1 MSFFAHTHDS
11 QPQPGPKWQL
21 LSVHLRNVAELAKQN
36 AVAASQSSNMLAA
49 SVWMAGLL
57 HDLGKYR
64 PEFQQMLRRVPG
76 VQKEKTYHKQA
87 GAAKAV
93 ELQDFPVAFAI
104 AGHHG
109 GLPNKT
115 DVEVSILSANG
126 RPVAKQVWPDAC
138 REIPE
143 LNSLQPCKPESH
155 DLLQADLLTRLIFSC
170 LVDADWTDTG
180 AHERLASGLPPEPPP
195 MVFEPET
202 WLDRLLQTLQSK
214 ASTCHEA
221 HVKEARHDV
230 LNACLNA
237 ADLPTGVFSL
247 TVPTGGGKTLASLA
261 FALKH
266 AATQGL
272 RRIIYVA
279 PYLTILEQNE
289 NAIRTALGL
298 PADSPALFAHH
309 SLAEPV
315 STTASDAGQSDA
327 ASRRAENWDA
337 PIIVTTSV
345 QFFESL
351 FSNKT
356 SRCRKLQNI
365 ARSVIILDEC
375 QSLPP
380 DLVAPTCGMLR
391 QFAAEWNTTI
401 VLCTATQPVFDH
413 DQLTADE
420 RLSATEIIP
429 PSAALFQRLKR
440 VNLVWPAS
448 PDTALDWSEVAR
460 QMETAAKYA
469 SSSQAVSQAALTVL
483 NSRRAARELFTV
495 LRERFVEAV
504 FHLSTSMCPA
514 HRSSVLNDVRQRLR
528 DGRRCFLVSTQLIEA
543 GVDLDFPVVFRELA
557 PLEAIIQAAGRCNR
571 EGALRGENGLTH
583 GQVFVFRSRAAV
595 EEPRQY
601 FPPDRWY
608 QAGRST
614 LENHFLNAGRL
625 PGIES
630 PADIHEYFT
639 RLYHSG
645 SLDKHEIQNSRRNF
659 NFADVADKYQLINQ
673 DGTSVI
679 VATWEPHFELVDKL
693 VKAVRRDPSRA
704 NFRALAPYQLNLR
717 LHEIQKHRTS
727 MAPISERIE
736 QPVWYGPYDNNLGLN
751 PEAADSLLLV

>member
-11 QPQPGPKWQL
+11 QPQPGDKWQS
-21 LSVHLRNVAELAKQN
+21 LSAHLRNVAELAKQN
-36 AVAASQSSNMLAA
+36 ACGVSKADGTLVNSA
-49 SVWMAGLL
+49 WIAGLL

-64 PEFQQMLRRVPG
+64 PEFQQMLQGIP
-76 VQKEKTYHKQA
+76 VQKEKTFHKQA
-87 GAAKAV
+87 GAAKAC
-93 ELQDFPVAFAI
+93 ELRNFPVAFAI

-115 DVEVSILSANG
+115 DVEALIVSSNG
-126 RPVAKQVWPDAC
+126 QPVAKQVWSEAC
-138 REIPE
+138 SEIME
-143 LNSLQPCKPESH
+143 LKSLAPCEPQQM
-155 DLLQADLLTRLIFSC
+155 DMLQGDLLTRMIFSC

-180 AHERLASGLPPEPPP
+180 AHERHASGLPPEPAPAP
-195 MVFEPET
+195 FDAEL
-202 WLDRLLQTLQSK
+202 WLDRLLQTLQAK
-214 ASTCHEA
+214 AISCHET
-221 HVKEARHDV
+221 HVKDARREV
-230 LNACLNA
+230 LNACLDA
-237 ADLPTGVFSL
+237 AVLPHGVFSL
-247 TVPTGGGKTLASLA
+247 TVPTGGGKTFASLA

-266 AATQGL
+266 AATHKL
-272 RRIIYVA
+272 RRVIYVA
-279 PYLTILEQNE
+279 PYLTILEQNDT
-289 NAIRTALGL
+289 AIRAALGL
-298 PADSPALFAHH
+298 PDDSASLFAHH

-315 STTASDAGQSDA
+315 STNSTDAAQSDA

-337 PIIVTTSV
+337 PLIVTTSV

-391 QFAAEWNTTI
+391 QFATDWNTTI
-401 VLCTATQPVFDH
+401 VLCTATQPAFNH
-413 DQLTADE
+413 DELATDE

-429 PSAALFQRLKR
+429 PSAGLFQRLKR
-440 VNLVWPAS
+440 VDLVWPNS
-448 PDTALDWSEVAR
+448 MDPALEWTDVAR
-460 QMETAAKYA
+460 QMARVSESA
-469 SSSQAVSQAALTVL
+469 SKSHAVSPAALTVV

-495 LRERFVEAV
+495 LRERFDDGV

-514 HRSSVLNDVRQRLR
+514 HRSSVLAEVRQRLR
-528 DGRRCFLVSTQLIEA
+528 ERRRCFLVSTQLIEA

-571 EGALRGENGLTH
+571 EGALRNSAGLTH
-583 GQVFVFRSRAAV
+583 GQVIVFRSRAAV
-595 EEPRQY
+595 EEPRRY

-608 QAGRST
+608 LAGRST
-614 LENHFLNAGRL
+614 LENHFLNAERL
-625 PGIES
+625 PQIDS

-645 SLDKHEIQNSRRNF
+645 SLDKHEVQNSRRNF
-659 NFADVADKYQLINQ
+659 NFADVADKYQLIKQ

-679 VATWEPHFELVDKL
+679 AATWEPHRDLVDML

-704 NFRALAPYQLNLR
+704 NFRALVPYQLNLR
-717 LHEIQKHRTS
+717 AHELHKHHTS
-727 MAPISERIE
+727 MAPISDRID
-736 QPVWYGPYDNNLGLN
+736 QPVWYGPYDSHLGLN

>member
-1 MSFFAHTHDS
+1 MSFYAHTHDS
-11 QPQPGPKWQL
+11 QPQPGDKWQA
-21 LSVHLRNVAELAKQN
+21 LSSHLQNVAELARQN
-36 AVAASQSSNMLAA
+36 ACNASKADGAMVNSA
-49 SVWMAGLL
+49 WMAGLL

-64 PEFQQMLRRVPG
+64 PEFQQMLRGTP
-76 VQKEKTYHKQA
+76 VQRERTYHKQA
-87 GAAKAV
+87 GAAKAC
-93 ELQDFPVAFAI
+93 ELRDFPVAFAI

-115 DVEVSILSANG
+115 DLEASIVSPNG
-126 RPVAKQVWPDAC
+126 QPIAKQVWPEAC
-138 REIPE
+138 SEIME
-143 LNSLQPCKPESH
+143 LKSLAPGQPQPMEM
-155 DLLQADLLTRLIFSC
+155 LQADLLTRMIFSC

-180 AHERLASGLPPEPPP
+180 AHERHATGLPPEPSPAP
-195 MVFEPET
+195 FDAEL
-202 WLDRLLQTLQSK
+202 WLDRLLQALQAK
-214 ASTCHEA
+214 AISCHET
-221 HVKEARHDV
+221 HVKDARRDV
-230 LNACLNA
+230 LNACLDA
-237 ADLPTGVFSL
+237 AVLPTGVFSL
-247 TVPTGGGKTLASLA
+247 TVPTGGGKTFASLA

-266 AATQGL
+266 AATHKL

-289 NAIRTALGL
+289 TAIRSALGL
-298 PADSPALFAHH
+298 SDDSPALFAHH

-315 STTASDAGQSDA
+315 SVISTDAAQSDA

-337 PIIVTTSV
+337 PLIVTTSV

-391 QFAAEWNTTI
+391 QFATDWNTTI
-401 VLCTATQPVFDH
+401 VLCTATQPAFDH
-413 DQLTADE
+413 GELAVDE
-420 RLSATEIIP
+420 RLSAKEIIP
-429 PSAALFQRLKR
+429 PSAGLFERLKR
-440 VNLVWPAS
+440 VDLVWPDSRDAALEWSDVAS
-448 PDTALDWSEVAR
+448 
-460 QMETAAKYA
+460 QMERA
-469 SSSQAVSQAALTVL
+469 SESAGKSHCVSPAALTVV

-495 LRERFVEAV
+495 LRDRFDEGV

-514 HRSSVLNDVRQRLR
+514 HRSSVLVDVRKRLR
-528 DGRRCFLVSTQLIEA
+528 ERRRCFLVSTQLIEA

-571 EGALRGENGLTH
+571 EGALRNSAGLTQ
-583 GQVFVFRSRAAV
+583 GKVIVFRSRAAV
-595 EEPRQY
+595 EEPRRY

-608 QAGRST
+608 LAGRST

-625 PGIES
+625 PQIDLPG
-630 PADIHEYFT
+630 DIHEYFT

-659 NFADVADKYQLINQ
+659 NFADVADKYQLIKQ

-679 VATWEPHFELVDKL
+679 VATWEPHRDLVDKL

-704 NFRALAPYQLNLR
+704 NFRALVPYQLNLR
-717 LHEIQKHRTS
+717 AHELQKHHTS
-727 MAPISERIE
+727 MAPISDRIE
-736 QPVWYGPYDNNLGLN
+736 QPVWYGPYDNHLGLN

>member
-11 QPQPGPKWQL
+11 QPQPGDKWQL
-21 LSVHLRNVAELAKQN
+21 LAEHLNNVAALAARN
-36 AVAASQSSNMLAA
+36 AVGVSGEDQRLIASARLA
-49 SVWMAGLL
+49 GFL

-64 PEFQQMLRRVPG
+64 PEFQQMLRGVP

-87 GAAKAV
+87 GAAKAA
-93 ELQDFPVAFAI
+93 ELHDLPVAFAI

-109 GLPNKT
+109 GLPNRP
-115 DVEVSILSANG
+115 DVETAIVSTNG
-126 RPVAKQVWPDAC
+126 RPVAKQVWADAC
-138 REIPE
+138 RELQE
-143 LNSLQPCKPESH
+143 LASLERCMPNTANP
-155 DLLQADLLTRLIFSC
+155 LQADLFTRLVFSC

-180 AHERLASGLPPEPPP
+180 AHERHANGLPPEPPP
-195 MVFEPET
+195 TPFEAEV
-202 WLDRLLQTLQSK
+202 WLCELLKTLQSK

-221 HVKEARHDV
+221 HVKDARQDV
-230 LNACLNA
+230 LNACLTA

-247 TVPTGGGKTLASLA
+247 TVPTGGGKTFASLA

-266 AATQGL
+266 AIAHGL

-289 NAIRTALGL
+289 NAIRSALGL
-298 PADSPALFAHH
+298 PDDSAALFAHH
-309 SLAEPV
+309 SLAEPN
-315 STTASDAGQSDA
+315 STTTIEASQSDA
-327 ASRRAENWDA
+327 ASRRAENWDS
-337 PIIVTTSV
+337 PLIVTTSV
-345 QFFESL
+345 QFFESV

-391 QFAAEWNTTI
+391 QFAADWNTTI
-401 VLCTATQPVFDH
+401 VLCTATQPAFDH
-413 DQLTADE
+413 EQLAADE
-420 RLSATEIIP
+420 RISSTEIIP
-429 PSAALFQRLKR
+429 TSAALFQRLKR
-440 VNLVWPAS
+440 INLVWPQS
-448 PDTALDWSEVAR
+448 PEAVLDWNEVAR
-460 QMETAAKYA
+460 QMESATKLARRSTVA
-469 SSSQAVSQAALTVL
+469 SQAALTVL
-483 NSRRAARELFTV
+483 NSRRAARELFMV
-495 LRERFVEAV
+495 LHDRFDEGV

-514 HRSSVLNDVRQRLR
+514 HRSSVLNEVRQRLR

-571 EGALRGENGLTH
+571 EGTLRDEIGLAH

-595 EEPRQY
+595 EEPRRY

-625 PGIES
+625 PQIDS
-630 PADIHEYFT
+630 AADIHEYFT

-645 SLDKHEIQNSRRNF
+645 SLDKHEIQSSRRNF
-659 NFADVADKYQLINQ
+659 NFADVADKYQLITQ
-673 DGTSVI
+673 DGASAI
-679 VATWEPHFELVDKL
+679 VATWEPHREGVDKL
-693 VKAVRRDPSRA
+693 LKTVCRDPSRA

-717 LHEIQKHRTS
+717 LHEMQKHRTS
-727 MAPISERIE
+727 MAPISDRLD
-736 QPVWYGPYDNNLGLN
+736 QLVWYGPYDNDLGLN

>member
-11 QPQPGPKWQL
+11 QPQPGSKWQRL
-21 LSVHLRNVAELAKQN
+21 AVHLRNVAELAKQN
-36 AVAASQSSNMLAA
+36 AVGVSQSDNTLAA
-49 SVWMAGLL
+49 SAWMAGLL

-64 PEFQQMLRRVPG
+64 PKFQQMLLGVP
-76 VQKEKTYHKQA
+76 VQKERTYHKQA
-87 GAAKAV
+87 GAAKAC
-93 ELQDFPVAFAI
+93 EFGDIPVAFAI

-109 GLPNKT
+109 GLPNKA
-115 DVEVSILSANG
+115 DVEASIISANG
-126 RPVAKQVWPDAC
+126 RPVAKQVWSDAC

-143 LNSLQPCKPESH
+143 LQALQPCKSPFADKLS
-155 DLLQADLLTRLIFSC
+155 ADLLTRLIFSC

-180 AHERLASGLPPEPPP
+180 AHERQANGLPAEPPP
-195 MVFEPET
+195 APFEADM
-202 WLDRLLQTLQSK
+202 WLAQLLKTLQSK
-214 ASTCHEA
+214 ASTCHET
-221 HVKEARHDV
+221 HVKDARHDV

-237 ADLPTGVFSL
+237 ASLPTGVFSL
-247 TVPTGGGKTLASLA
+247 TVPTGGGKTFASLA

-266 AATQGL
+266 AATHKL

-298 PADSPALFAHH
+298 PDNSPALFAHH
-309 SLAEPV
+309 SLAEPT
-315 STTASDAGQSDA
+315 SATTTDAGQSDA
-327 ASRRAENWDA
+327 AIRRAENWDA
-337 PIIVTTSV
+337 PLIVTTSV

-391 QFAAEWNTTI
+391 QFATDWNTTI
-401 VLCTATQPVFDH
+401 VLCTATQPAFDH
-413 DQLTADE
+413 DQLSADE
-420 RLSATEIIP
+420 GLAATEIIP
-429 PSAALFQRLKR
+429 PSAGLFQRLKR
-440 VNLVWPAS
+440 VNLVWPTSCDA
-448 PDTALDWSEVAR
+448 ALDWNELAR
-460 QMETAAKYA
+460 QMEQAAKSA
-469 SSSQAVSQAALTVL
+469 SVSRTISQAALTIV

-495 LRERFVEAV
+495 LRERFDDGVY
-504 FHLSTSMCPA
+504 HLSTSMCPA
-514 HRSSVLNDVRQRLR
+514 HRSSVLSDVRQRLR
-528 DGRRCFLVSTQLIEA
+528 DGRHCFLVSTQLIEA

-571 EGALRGENGLTH
+571 EGALRDEGGLRH
-583 GQVFVFRSRAAV
+583 GKVFVFRSRAAV
-595 EEPRQY
+595 EEPRRY

-614 LENHFLNAGRL
+614 LENHFLNAGR
-625 PGIES
+625 S
-630 PADIHEYFT
+630 PQIDSPTDIYEYFT

-645 SLDKHEIQNSRRNF
+645 SLDKHDIQNSRRNF

-679 VATWEPHFELVDKL
+679 VATWESHREVVDDL

-704 NFRALAPYQLNLR
+704 NFRALVPYQLNLR
-717 LHEIQKHRTS
+717 AHELQKHRTS

-736 QPVWYGPYDNNLGLN
+736 QRVWYGPYDDDLGLN

>member
-1 MSFFAHTHDS
+1 M
-11 QPQPGPKWQL
+11 
-21 LSVHLRNVAELAKQN
+21 
-36 AVAASQSSNMLAA
+36 
-49 SVWMAGLL
+49 
-57 HDLGKYR
+57 
-64 PEFQQMLRRVPG
+64 
-76 VQKEKTYHKQA
+76 
-87 GAAKAV
+87 
-93 ELQDFPVAFAI
+93 
-104 AGHHG
+104 
-109 GLPNKT
+109 
-115 DVEVSILSANG
+115 
-126 RPVAKQVWPDAC
+126 
-138 REIPE
+138 
-143 LNSLQPCKPESH
+143 
-155 DLLQADLLTRLIFSC
+155 
-170 LVDADWTDTG
+170 
-180 AHERLASGLPPEPPP
+180 
-195 MVFEPET
+195 
-202 WLDRLLQTLQSK
+202 
-214 ASTCHEA
+214 
-221 HVKEARHDV
+221 
-230 LNACLNA
+230 
-237 ADLPTGVFSL
+237 
-247 TVPTGGGKTLASLA
+247 
-261 FALKH
+261 
-266 AATQGL
+266 
-272 RRIIYVA
+272 
-279 PYLTILEQNE
+279 
-289 NAIRTALGL
+289 
-298 PADSPALFAHH
+298 
-309 SLAEPV
+309 
-315 STTASDAGQSDA
+315 
-327 ASRRAENWDA
+327 
-337 PIIVTTSV
+337 
-345 QFFESL
+345 
-351 FSNKT
+351 
-356 SRCRKLQNI
+356 
-365 ARSVIILDEC
+365 
-375 QSLPP
+375 
-380 DLVAPTCGMLR
+380 
-391 QFAAEWNTTI
+391 
-401 VLCTATQPVFDH
+401 
-413 DQLTADE
+413 
-420 RLSATEIIP
+420 
-429 PSAALFQRLKR
+429 
-440 VNLVWPAS
+440 
-448 PDTALDWSEVAR
+448 
-460 QMETAAKYA
+460 
-469 SSSQAVSQAALTVL
+469 
-483 NSRRAARELFTV
+483 